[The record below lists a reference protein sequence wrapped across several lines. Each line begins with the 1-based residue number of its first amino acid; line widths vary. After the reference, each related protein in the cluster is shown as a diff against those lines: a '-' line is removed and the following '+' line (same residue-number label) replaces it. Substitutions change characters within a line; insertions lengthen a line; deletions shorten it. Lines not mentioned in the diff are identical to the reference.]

1 MSLSLSIFFDHVE
14 EIVAKIHDGIRYKSF
29 KKMKDESEKLMEF
42 LDFLKSH
49 FPEEFVDKTFAYVD
63 QHLHFVKRYIE
74 EKNIDMVKSN
84 FNAIRKRG
92 LPNIKPKVYAFLES
106 RKALDSD
113 KEEKV
118 YPKGFIYDFY
128 KDILE
133 ITKEAKTE
141 VFVIDAYVDE
151 ELLNLYLKKIP
162 TGVKIRILTNKPQ
175 GNFITVAQKFKTKPR
190 VDFEVRRSND
200 CHDRL
205 FFIDDKCWVMGQSIK
220 DAGKKP
226 TYLAKI
232 EGYALFKKVFDDLWN
247 TASKLV

>member
-1 MSLSLSIFFDHVE
+1 MPYYHIYAEWEDEIGSRFGKNENFSEEQVKMLSTKIEKGLPFILKNIKVNPYGITKLEIWKTANIAIMSKKWDWIRATG
-14 EIVAKIHDGIRYKSF
+14 EIVTNDFVISLPTKP
-29 KKMKDESEKLMEF
+29 ES
-42 LDFLKSH
+42 
-49 FPEEFVDKTFAYVD
+49 PP
-63 QHLHFVKRYIE
+63 I
-74 EKNIDMVKSN
+74 
-84 FNAIRKRG
+84 
-92 LPNIKPKVYAFLES
+92 
-106 RKALDSD
+106 
-113 KEEKV
+113 EEKV
-118 YPKGFIYDFY
+118 YPKGHTYDY
-128 KDILE
+128 YNDIRD
-133 ITKEAKTE
+133 ITKDAKSE

-151 ELLNLYLKKIP
+151 ELLNLYLEKIP
-162 TGVKIRILTNKPQ
+162 IDVKIRILTNKPQ